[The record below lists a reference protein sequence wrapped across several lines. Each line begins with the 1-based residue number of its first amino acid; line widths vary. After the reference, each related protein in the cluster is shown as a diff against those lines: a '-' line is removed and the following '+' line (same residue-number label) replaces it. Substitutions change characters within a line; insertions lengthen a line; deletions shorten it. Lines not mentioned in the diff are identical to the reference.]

1 SFAEKVYNL
10 NASFPVVKAPTVTM
24 FVMVALMVCVVIM
37 TIQDLKGDASDFLK
51 LRFPKISAG

>member
-1 SFAEKVYNL
+1 M
-10 NASFPVVKAPTVTM
+10 VKAPTVTM

>member
-1 SFAEKVYNL
+1 MMIQVRTFSP
-10 NASFPVVKAPTVTM
+10 SGVKAPTVTM
-24 FVMVALMVCVVIM
+24 FVVVALMVCVVIM